1 MIITISQNSESTV
14 SIAIAGSVND
24 TNFFFRIV
32 RIFDFKNIWDTSLWN
47 RSISNFGI
55 SVFGSNCLDFFIT
68 SNFDAFQ
75 SISTEQMSCS
85 CFTSTSLTIKNVAK
99 FDKLGEAKIS
109 FFKIPTEILY
119 KLMSSFLLALIIRKS
134 FWLRRHLS

>member
-1 MIITISQNSESTV
+1 MIITISQNSKSTI
-14 SIAIAGSVND
+14 SITIAGSVNN

-55 SVFGSNCLDFFIT
+55 SVFGSNCFDFFIT
-68 SNFDAFQ
+68 SDFDTFQ
-75 SISTEQMSCS
+75 RISTEQMSCS

-99 FDKLGEAKIS
+99 FDELGEAKIS

-119 KLMSSFLLALIIRKS
+119 KLLSSFVLTLIIRKS
-134 FWLRRHLS
+134 FWLRGHLS